1 MWATSNCYRYSVSTN
16 QCPHNPT
23 YHIQQLFPKPTTT
36 PGRQM
41 GINFKLK
48 ATAGDCTQNKRG
60 SEPNK
65 FTQRLQVAVSLT
77 WPYLFQLHSR
87 SSFAYVMLVYIPFPA
102 TFSLAICLHVCDACI
117 YHLLLHSRCHPRM
130 QSHFLI
136 HICHICDARTYHF
149 PPRVG
154 LAQARLIIKEEV
166 TFHLTYQ
173 QNTDFS
179 V

>member
-1 MWATSNCYRYSVSTN
+1 MLQCMLVYHGWWLSSNFLCGQPVTVKGI
-16 QCPHNPT
+16 QC
-23 YHIQQLFPKPTTT
+23 QQISALILYPIVVFPKPTTT

-41 GINFKLK
+41 AINFKLK

-154 LAQARLIIKEEV
+154 LA
-166 TFHLTYQ
+166 
-173 QNTDFS
+173 
-179 V
+179 